1 MAAKARSDATLRNL
15 PEDRQAQIAEWCEKA
30 NDMGEDGKPIPKT
43 GGLAYA
49 KEQLAADGVNV
60 SLDTLSRFYRSWLDE
75 QTFKRASGRAQ
86 EIEQML
92 VRQFPDATPEKI
104 AAAGQ
109 LVFTMEA
116 SNAGDSKTFV
126 ALEQLRLSQNIA
138 KSEGEI
144 AKAKLEIAE
153 RKLVQKDRDFGLA
166 REKFVSE
173 SCEKIL
179 KAARDPSTREI
190 AESSTLSNSEKI
202 AAIRK
207 AYFADIDAVNV
218 ELPE

>member
-1 MAAKARSDATLRNL
+1 MKKVRSDSVLKNL
-15 PEDRQAQIAEWCEKA
+15 PEERQAQIAEWCEKA
-30 NDMGEDGKPIPKT
+30 NEVGEDGKPVPKT

-49 KEQLAADGVNV
+49 REQLAADGVSV

-75 QTFKRASGRAQ
+75 QTFKTASSRAQ
-86 EIEQML
+86 EVERVLLQ
-92 VRQFPDATPEKI
+92 QFPEATPEKI

-116 SNAGDSKTFV
+116 SNTGDTKTFM

-144 AKAKLEIAE
+144 AKAKLEIATA
-153 RKLVQKDRDFGLA
+153 KLVQKDRDFGLA
-166 REKFVSE
+166 REKFVVA

-179 KAARDPSTREI
+179 KAAKDPSTREV
-190 AESSTLSNSEKI
+190 AESSTMSNAEKI

-207 AYFADIDAVNV
+207 AYFADIDSVEV

>member
-1 MAAKARSDATLRNL
+1 MAAKAKSNSMLRSLS
-15 PEDRQAQIAEWCEKA
+15 EERQAQVAEWCAKPNEI
-30 NDMGEDGKPIPKT
+30 DSEGKMIPRT
-43 GGLAYA
+43 GGLVYA
-49 KEQLAADGVNV
+49 QDQLAADGLKV

-75 QTFKRASGRAQ
+75 QTFSRASSRAS
-86 EIEQML
+86 EVEEML
-92 VRQFPDATPEKI
+92 RNQFPDATPEKI

-116 SNAGDSKTFV
+116 SNAGDAKTFI
-126 ALEQLRLSQNIA
+126 ALEQLRLSQSIA
-138 KSEGEI
+138 QSEGSI

-179 KAARDPSTREI
+179 KAARDSSTREI
-190 AESSTLSNSEKI
+190 AESSTLTNAEKI
-202 AAIRK
+202 AKIRE
-207 AYFADIDAVNV
+207 AYFADIDSVNV